1 MPATD
6 SMAAGP
12 DGQSL
17 LAAMDLDD
25 SFAPVRTLAEGDGG
39 TTELVVRR
47 EPRPGEPVLLV
58 RKRVPAPLANEP
70 AWRAL
75 QVAELAGTCDA
86 AGADGAAGAAPGE
99 AKAVPAAKAAGVSR
113 LPHVRELYRLPDAL
127 VAVYDYVEGPTLR
140 ELVRERGP
148 LAPGCAVALARQLCQ
163 ALAPLHAA
171 GVVHRDIAPGN
182 VVVAADG
189 AHLIDL
195 GIARMRVDGASHDT
209 TRLGTWG
216 FAAPEQY
223 GFAQTDARSDVF
235 SLGRVLAYALTAAD
249 PADASFDS
257 AAQESPLVS
266 PALRKVIKKATA
278 FEPSSRYQSTG
289 ELERALAAT
298 IAGVDST
305 RVDPAASAVSY
316 GVAGDAARA
325 GDANAA
331 DVAGT
336 AGDARALR
344 DRDARPVE
352 RVRARELWMAFRA
365 VGAGTKAAC
374 VLLAA
379 FVAFSIVLLAV
390 SCWYMVFRP
399 TDEYGLYSAALG
411 AGLAVWVAFAFGWE
425 PVCCLLGLGRY
436 GRTDGRVRVLVRREG
451 MHLLWLVVLF
461 ALDIV
466 AVAIVGAASGVS
478 VGT

>member
-1 MPATD
+1 MPAID
-6 SMAAGP
+6 STLADP
-12 DGQSL
+12 DDQAL
-17 LAAMDLDD
+17 LTAMDLDD
-25 SFAPVRTLAEGDGG
+25 SFVPVRTLAQGDGG
-39 TTELVVRR
+39 TTELVARR

-58 RKRVPAPLANEP
+58 RKRMPAPLANES

-75 QVAELAGTCDA
+75 QVAELAGAGTA
-86 AGADGAAGAAPGE
+86 AGEPAMA
-99 AKAVPAAKAAGVSR
+99 PAAEAAGVSR

>member
-1 MPATD
+1 MPAID
-6 SMAAGP
+6 STLADP
-12 DGQSL
+12 DDQAL

-58 RKRVPAPLANEP
+58 RKRMPAPLANES

-75 QVAELAGTCDA
+75 QVAELAGAGTA
-86 AGADGAAGAAPGE
+86 AGEPAMA
-99 AKAVPAAKAAGVSR
+99 PAAEAAGVSR

-148 LAPGCAVALARQLCQ
+148 LAPARAVALARQLCQ

-235 SLGRVLAYALTAAD
+235 SLGRLLTYALTAAD
-249 PADASFDS
+249 PTDASFDS
-257 AAQESPLVS
+257 AAKESPLVP
-266 PALRKVIKKATA
+266 PALCEVIKKATA
-278 FEPSSRYQSTG
+278 FEPSARYQSAG
-289 ELERALAAT
+289 DLDRALAAT
-298 IAGVDST
+298 LAGVDST
-305 RVDPAASAVSY
+305 RVVPATLAASS
-316 GVAGDAARA
+316 DA
-325 GDANAA
+325 
-331 DVAGT
+331 

-352 RVRARELWMAFRA
+352 RVRARDLWTAFRA
-365 VGAGTKAAC
+365 AGAGTKAAC

-379 FVAFSIVLLAV
+379 CVAFSTVLLAV

-399 TDEYGLYSAALG
+399 TVAYGQYSAVLG
-411 AGLAVWVAFAFGWE
+411 VGLAVWAAFAFGWE
-425 PVCCLLGLGRY
+425 PVCCLLRLGRY
-436 GRTDGRVRVLVRREG
+436 GHVDGRVRVLARREG
-451 MHLLWLVVLF
+451 EYLLWLVVLF

-466 AVAIVGAASGVS
+466 AVALVG
-478 VGT
+478 

>member
-1 MPATD
+1 MPAID
-6 SMAAGP
+6 STLADP
-12 DGQSL
+12 DDQAL

-58 RKRVPAPLANEP
+58 RKRMPAPLANEP

-75 QVAELAGTCDA
+75 QVAELAG
-86 AGADGAAGAAPGE
+86 AGAAAGKPTAGE
-99 AKAVPAAKAAGVSR
+99 PATVPSAEASGVSR
-113 LPHVRELYRLPDAL
+113 LPRVRELYRLPDAL

-148 LAPGCAVALARQLCQ
+148 RAPGRAVALARQLCQ

-171 GVVHRDIAPGN
+171 GVVHRDVAPGN

-189 AHLIDL
+189 VHLIDL

-235 SLGRVLAYALTAAD
+235 SLGRLLTYALTAAD
-249 PADASFDS
+249 PTDASFDS
-257 AAQESPLVS
+257 AAKESPLVP
-266 PALRKVIKKATA
+266 PALCEVIKKATA
-278 FEPSSRYQSTG
+278 FEPSARYQSAG
-289 ELERALAAT
+289 DLDRALAAT
-298 IAGVDST
+298 LAGVDST
-305 RVDPAASAVSY
+305 RVVPATLAASS
-316 GVAGDAARA
+316 DA
-325 GDANAA
+325 
-331 DVAGT
+331 

-352 RVRARELWMAFRA
+352 RVRARDLWTAFRA
-365 VGAGTKAAC
+365 AGAGTKAAC

-379 FVAFSIVLLAV
+379 CVAFSTVLLAV

-399 TDEYGLYSAALG
+399 TVAYGQYSAVLG
-411 AGLAVWVAFAFGWE
+411 VGLAVWAAFAFGWE
-425 PVCCLLGLGRY
+425 PVCCLLRLGRY
-436 GRTDGRVRVLVRREG
+436 GHVDGRVRVLARREG
-451 MHLLWLVVLF
+451 EYLLWLVVLF

-466 AVAIVGAASGVS
+466 AVALVG
-478 VGT
+478 

>member
-1 MPATD
+1 MPAID
-6 SMAAGP
+6 STLADP
-12 DGQSL
+12 DDQAL
-17 LAAMDLDD
+17 LTAMDLDD
-25 SFAPVRTLAEGDGG
+25 SFVPVRTLAQGDGG
-39 TTELVVRR
+39 TTELVARR

-75 QVAELAGTCDA
+75 QVAELAGACDA

-148 LAPGCAVALARQLCQ
+148 LAPARAVALARQLCQ

>member
-1 MPATD
+1 MPAID
-6 SMAAGP
+6 STLADP
-12 DGQSL
+12 DDQAL
-17 LAAMDLDD
+17 LTAMDLDD
-25 SFAPVRTLAEGDGG
+25 SFVPVRTLAQGDGG
-39 TTELVVRR
+39 TTELVARR

-148 LAPGCAVALARQLCQ
+148 LAPARAVALARQLCQ

>member
-1 MPATD
+1 MPAID
-6 SMAAGP
+6 STLADP
-12 DGQSL
+12 DDQAL

-58 RKRVPAPLANEP
+58 RKRMPAPLANEP

-75 QVAELAGTCDA
+75 QVAELAG
-86 AGADGAAGAAPGE
+86 AGAAAGKPTAGE
-99 AKAVPAAKAAGVSR
+99 PATVPSAEASGVSR
-113 LPHVRELYRLPDAL
+113 LPRVRELYRLPDAL

-148 LAPGCAVALARQLCQ
+148 LAPGRAVALARQLCQ

-171 GVVHRDIAPGN
+171 GVVHRDVAPGN

-189 AHLIDL
+189 VHLIDL

-257 AAQESPLVS
+257 AAQESPLVP
-266 PALRKVIKKATA
+266 PALREVIKKATA
-278 FEPSSRYQSTG
+278 FEPSARYQSAG
-289 ELERALAAT
+289 DLDRALAAT
-298 IAGVDST
+298 LAGVDST
-305 RVDPAASAVSY
+305 RVVPATLAASS
-316 GVAGDAARA
+316 DA
-325 GDANAA
+325 
-331 DVAGT
+331 

-352 RVRARELWMAFRA
+352 RVRARDLWTAFRA
-365 VGAGTKAAC
+365 AGAGTKAAC

-379 FVAFSIVLLAV
+379 CVAFSTVLLAV

-399 TDEYGLYSAALG
+399 TVAYGQYSAVLG
-411 AGLAVWVAFAFGWE
+411 VGLAVWAAFAFGWE
-425 PVCCLLGLGRY
+425 PVCCLLRLGRY
-436 GRTDGRVRVLVRREG
+436 GHVDGRVRVLARRES
-451 MHLLWLVVLF
+451 MHLLWLAALF

-466 AVAIVGAASGVS
+466 AVAIVG
-478 VGT
+478 

>member
-12 DGQSL
+12 DDQAL

-58 RKRVPAPLANEP
+58 RKRMPAPLANEP

-75 QVAELAGTCDA
+75 QVAELAGAGTA
-86 AGADGAAGAAPGE
+86 AGEPAMA
-99 AKAVPAAKAAGVSR
+99 PAAEAAGVSR

-148 LAPGCAVALARQLCQ
+148 LAPARAVALARQLCQ

>member
-1 MPATD
+1 MPAAD
-6 SMAAGP
+6 SEAAGL
-12 DGQSL
+12 DDQAL

-25 SFAPVRTLAEGDGG
+25 SFVPVRTLAEGDGG

-58 RKRVPAPLANEP
+58 RKRMPAPLANES

-75 QVAELAGTCDA
+75 QVAELAGAGTA
-86 AGADGAAGAAPGE
+86 AGEPAMA
-99 AKAVPAAKAAGVSR
+99 PAAEAAGVSR

>member
-1 MPATD
+1 MPAID
-6 SMAAGP
+6 STLADP
-12 DGQSL
+12 DDQAL
-17 LAAMDLDD
+17 LTAMDLDD
-25 SFAPVRTLAEGDGG
+25 SFVPVRTLAQGDGG
-39 TTELVVRR
+39 TTELVARR

-305 RVDPAASAVSY
+305 RVDSAASAVSY

>member
-1 MPATD
+1 MPAID
-6 SMAAGP
+6 STLADP
-12 DGQSL
+12 DDQAL
-17 LAAMDLDD
+17 LTAMDLDD
-25 SFAPVRTLAEGDGG
+25 SFVPVRTLAQGDGG
-39 TTELVVRR
+39 TTELVARR

-58 RKRVPAPLANEP
+58 RKRMPAPLANES

>member
-1 MPATD
+1 MPAID
-6 SMAAGP
+6 STLADP
-12 DGQSL
+12 DDQAL
-17 LAAMDLDD
+17 LTAMDLDD
-25 SFAPVRTLAEGDGG
+25 SFVPVRTLAQGDGG
-39 TTELVVRR
+39 TTELVARR

-352 RVRARELWMAFRA
+352 RVRAWELWTAFRA
-365 VGAGTKAAC
+365 AGAGTKAAC

>member
-1 MPATD
+1 MPAID
-6 SMAAGP
+6 STLADP
-12 DGQSL
+12 DDQAL
-17 LAAMDLDD
+17 LTAMDLDD
-25 SFAPVRTLAEGDGG
+25 SFVPVRTLAQGDGG
-39 TTELVVRR
+39 TTELVARR

-86 AGADGAAGAAPGE
+86 AGADGAAGAATGK

>member
-1 MPATD
+1 MPAID
-6 SMAAGP
+6 STLADP
-12 DGQSL
+12 DDQAL

-25 SFAPVRTLAEGDGG
+25 SFVPVRVLAQGDGG
-39 TTELVVRR
+39 TTELVARR

-58 RKRVPAPLANEP
+58 RKRMPAPLANES

-75 QVAELAGTCDA
+75 QVAELAGVGTA
-86 AGADGAAGAAPGE
+86 AGGPAMA
-99 AKAVPAAKAAGVSR
+99 PAAEAAGVSR

-127 VAVYDYVEGPTLR
+127 VAVYDYVEGPTLC

-148 LAPGCAVALARQLCQ
+148 LAPARAVALARQLCQ

-171 GVVHRDIAPGN
+171 GVVHRDVAPGN

-195 GIARMRVDGASHDT
+195 GIARVRVDGASHDT

-249 PADASFDS
+249 PQDASFDS
-257 AAQESPLVS
+257 AAQESPLVP
-266 PALRKVIKKATA
+266 PALRAVIKKATA
-278 FEPSSRYQSTG
+278 FEPSARFQSVG

-298 IAGVDST
+298 LAGMDEMRGV
-305 RVDPAASAVSY
+305 PAASAVSSDGAADASRAGDVHAA
-316 GVAGDAARA
+316 GVAGT
-325 GDANAA
+325 
-331 DVAGT
+331 AGT

-344 DRDARPVE
+344 DRARPVE
-352 RVRARELWMAFRA
+352 RVRARELWTAFRA
-365 VGAGTKAAC
+365 AGAGTKAAC

-379 FVAFSIVLLAV
+379 FVGFSTVLLAV

-425 PVCCLLGLGRY
+425 PACCLLGLGRY

-466 AVAIVGAASGVS
+466 AVAIAG
-478 VGT
+478 

>member
-1 MPATD
+1 
-6 SMAAGP
+6 
-12 DGQSL
+12 
-17 LAAMDLDD
+17 
-25 SFAPVRTLAEGDGG
+25 
-39 TTELVVRR
+39 
-47 EPRPGEPVLLV
+47 
-58 RKRVPAPLANEP
+58 
-70 AWRAL
+70 
-75 QVAELAGTCDA
+75 
-86 AGADGAAGAAPGE
+86 
-99 AKAVPAAKAAGVSR
+99 
-113 LPHVRELYRLPDAL
+113 
-127 VAVYDYVEGPTLR
+127 
-140 ELVRERGP
+140 
-148 LAPGCAVALARQLCQ
+148 
-163 ALAPLHAA
+163 
-171 GVVHRDIAPGN
+171 
-182 VVVAADG
+182 VAADG

>member
-1 MPATD
+1 MPAID
-6 SMAAGP
+6 STLADP
-12 DGQSL
+12 DDQAL
-17 LAAMDLDD
+17 LTAMDLDD
-25 SFAPVRTLAEGDGG
+25 SFVPVRTLAQGDGG
-39 TTELVVRR
+39 TTELVARR

-411 AGLAVWVAFAFGWE
+411 VGLAVWVAFAFGWE

>member
-6 SMAAGP
+6 SEAAGL
-12 DGQSL
+12 DDQAL

-25 SFAPVRTLAEGDGG
+25 SFVPVRTLAQGDGG
-39 TTELVVRR
+39 TTELVARR

-148 LAPGCAVALARQLCQ
+148 LAPARAVALARQLCQ

-352 RVRARELWMAFRA
+352 RVRAWELWTAFRA
-365 VGAGTKAAC
+365 AGAGTKAAC

-379 FVAFSIVLLAV
+379 FVAFSTVLLAV

>member
-25 SFAPVRTLAEGDGG
+25 SFAPVRTLAEGEGG

-58 RKRVPAPLANEP
+58 RKRMPAPLANEP

-75 QVAELAGTCDA
+75 QVAELAGACDA

-140 ELVRERGP
+140 ELVQERGP
-148 LAPGCAVALARQLCQ
+148 LAPARAVSLSRQLCQ

-189 AHLIDL
+189 AHLI
-195 GIARMRVDGASHDT
+195 A
-209 TRLGTWG
+209 
-216 FAAPEQY
+216 
-223 GFAQTDARSDVF
+223 DARSDVF
-235 SLGRVLAYALTAAD
+235 SLGRVLTYALTAAD

-257 AAQESPLVS
+257 AAQESPLVP
-266 PALRKVIKKATA
+266 PALREVIKKATA
-278 FEPSSRYQSTG
+278 FEPSARYQSVG

-298 IAGVDST
+298 LAGVDPT
-305 RVDPAASAVSY
+305 RVEPAASAVSS

-325 GDANAA
+325 GYAHAA

-336 AGDARALR
+336 ADTAGGTRILR

-365 VGAGTKAAC
+365 AGAGTKAAC

-379 FVAFSIVLLAV
+379 FVAFSTVLLAV

-399 TDEYGLYSAALG
+399 TDEYGVYSATLG

-425 PVCCLLGLGRY
+425 PVCCLLRLGRY
-436 GRTDGRVRVLVRREG
+436 GRADGRVRVLVRREG
-451 MHLLWLVVLF
+451 MHLLWLAALF

-466 AVAIVGAASGVS
+466 AVAIAGAASGVS

>member
-1 MPATD
+1 MPAID
-6 SMAAGP
+6 STLAEP
-12 DGQSL
+12 DDQAL

-25 SFAPVRTLAEGDGG
+25 SFVPVRVLAQGDGG
-39 TTELVVRR
+39 TTELVARR
-47 EPRPGEPVLLV
+47 EARPGEPVLLV
-58 RKRVPAPLANEP
+58 RKRMPAPLANEP

-99 AKAVPAAKAAGVSR
+99 ATAVPAAKAAGVSR
-113 LPHVRELYRLPDAL
+113 LPRVRELYRLPDAL

-140 ELVRERGP
+140 ELVQERGP
-148 LAPGCAVALARQLCQ
+148 LAPARAVALARQLCQ

-257 AAQESPLVS
+257 AAQESPLVL

-278 FEPSSRYQSTG
+278 FEPSARYQTVG

-298 IAGVDST
+298 IAGVDSM
-305 RVDPAASAVSY
+305 RVEPAASAVSY

-325 GDANAA
+325 GDAHALG
-331 DVAGT
+331 VVGT

-352 RVRARELWMAFRA
+352 RARARELWTAFRA
-365 VGAGTKAAC
+365 AGVGTKAAC

-379 FVAFSIVLLAV
+379 FVAFSTVLLAV
-390 SCWYMVFRP
+390 SCWYMVFKP
-399 TDEYGLYSAALG
+399 TVAYGQYSAVLG
-411 AGLAVWVAFAFGWE
+411 VGLAVWVAFAFGWE
-425 PVCCLLGLGRY
+425 PVCCLLRLGRY
-436 GRTDGRVRVLVRREG
+436 DRTDGRVRVLARREG
-451 MHLLWLVVLF
+451 MHLLWLAALF

-466 AVAIVGAASGVS
+466 AVALVG
-478 VGT
+478 

>member
-1 MPATD
+1 SRGLMPAAD
-6 SMAAGP
+6 STATGP
-12 DGQSL
+12 DDQAL

-58 RKRVPAPLANEP
+58 RKRMPAPLANES

-75 QVAELAGTCDA
+75 QVAELAGAGTA
-86 AGADGAAGAAPGE
+86 AGEPAMA
-99 AKAVPAAKAAGVSR
+99 PAAEADGVSR
-113 LPHVRELYRLPDAL
+113 LPHIRELYRLPDAL

-148 LAPGCAVALARQLCQ
+148 LAPARAVALARQLCQ